1 MIKLTKLHGEPFILN
16 AELIKY
22 VERCPDTI
30 LTLTTGDHIVVRETP
45 DEVMQLALEYHQTK
59 HLIPEPRGQV

>member
-1 MIKLTKLHGEPFILN
+1 MIKLTKLHGEPFLLN

-22 VERCPDTI
+22 VEKCPDTI

-45 DEVMQLALEYHQTK
+45 DDVMRLALEYHQTK
-59 HLIPEPRGQV
+59 HLIPERSKQA